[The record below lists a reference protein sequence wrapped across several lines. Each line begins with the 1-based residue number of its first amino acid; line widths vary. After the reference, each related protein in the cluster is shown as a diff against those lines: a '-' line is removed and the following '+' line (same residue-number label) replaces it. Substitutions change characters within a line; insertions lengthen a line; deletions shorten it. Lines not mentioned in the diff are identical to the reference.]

1 MFGLIAS
8 VAGSLFNSRSA
19 KKAQRR
25 ARQDALEDEKRAKM
39 AEVFAET
46 EGQGLGNLGKVK
58 LAVDDED
65 LNEQTKLRKQGKVK
79 AML

>member
-8 VAGSLFNSRSA
+8 IGSSLFGSRSA

-25 ARQDALEDEKRAKM
+25 ARQDALEDEKRSRM

-46 EGQGLGNLGKVK
+46 EGQGLGNLGKVR

-65 LNEQTKLRKQGKVK
+65 LTEQTKLRKQGKVK